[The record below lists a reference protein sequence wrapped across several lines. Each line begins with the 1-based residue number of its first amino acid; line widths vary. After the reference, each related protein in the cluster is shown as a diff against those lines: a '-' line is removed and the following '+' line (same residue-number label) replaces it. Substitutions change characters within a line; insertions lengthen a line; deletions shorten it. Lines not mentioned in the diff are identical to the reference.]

1 MDRRTLNLGLL
12 GLAALPMLPSVADA
26 QQKPI
31 DVSAAMAPR
40 VIGKPDALVEIVEYF
55 SLTCPHCA
63 RFHATTYKD
72 LVDGPIAEGKA
83 KMELRDFPLDQW
95 ALRAAAMARCTSG
108 KRYFAMIDVLLK
120 QQSTWTRGNILGEL
134 KKIGQIAGLSGARVE
149 QCMTDEGLLNAILQQ
164 RLDGNQNHQVNSTPS
179 FLVNG
184 SKVSGTLSTSEFL
197 DLINDAA

>member
-1 MDRRTLNLGLL
+1 MFGAYCHQHVVLGVRIVDRRTLNLGLL

-95 ALRAAAMARCTSG
+95 ALRAAAMAQCTSG
-108 KRYFAMIDVLLK
+108 KPYFAMIDVLL
-120 QQSTWTRGNILGEL
+120 Q
-134 KKIGQIAGLSGARVE
+134 AAVDMDARK
-149 QCMTDEGLLNAILQQ
+149 
-164 RLDGNQNHQVNSTPS
+164 H
-179 FLVNG
+179 FLV
-184 SKVSGTLSTSEFL
+184 S
-197 DLINDAA
+197 